1 MRKKVLAS
9 LILFVLIGAVIPQA
23 RCSSGEIDATTVVDY
38 VIDGDT
44 FDTTMGER
52 IRLADIDAPESGE
65 PGYSSAKDF
74 LFHAVY
80 GKTVYLDIDD
90 VNGVWKRDPY
100 GRMVC
105 MVYVDYNSTHYRN
118 VNEALLES
126 HYAVIS
132 NYQNEFN
139 PYAWTLY
146 ISKDSIPEYSSL
158 AFLLLILMTMLVA
171 AVIYKRKSLHA

>member
-1 MRKKVLAS
+1 LAS
-9 LILFVLIGAVIPQA
+9 LILFVLIEALVPCA
-23 RCSSGEIDATTVVDY
+23 WCSSGEIDATTVVSY

-65 PGYSSAKDF
+65 PGYSSAKNF
-74 LFHAVY
+74 LYNAVY

-90 VNGVWKRDPY
+90 VNGVWQRDPY
-100 GRMVC
+100 GRLVC
-105 MVYVDYNSTHYRN
+105 MVCVNHNSTHYRD
-118 VNEALLES
+118 VNEALLEA
-126 HYAVIS
+126 HYVVIS

-158 AFLLLILMTMLVA
+158 ALLLLVLMTILVA
-171 AVIYKRKSLHA
+171 VAIYKRKSLRA